1 MNSTTTA
8 RLTGA
13 AYLALAV
20 AGAIGFL
27 GIRPALY
34 APGDAAATLNNLS
47 TQSALAHTGVAL
59 EVIVVIVQA
68 LAALGFYALMHRDRP
83 TAAFGVAVFGMAN
96 AVAILSSA
104 VFIGA
109 ALSLAEGAGEGSADT
124 VNLLYLLSEGC
135 WSIGGV
141 FFGLW
146 LIPMGWY
153 ALSTLRMPRV
163 LGWALIIG
171 GVGYVL
177 GTLLTVAAPG
187 LGAIADALSSLA
199 TIGELW
205 MVGYLLV
212 RGIRQPRVISSTAV
226 AV

>member
-20 AGAIGFL
+20 AGAVGFL
-27 GIRPALY
+27 GIRPALSV
-34 APGDAAATLNNLS
+34 PGDGAATLQRLVA
-47 TQSALAHTGVAL
+47 QSALAHTGVAL
-59 EVIVVIVQA
+59 EVIVVIAQA

-83 TAAFGVAVFGMAN
+83 TAAFGVAAFGMAN
-96 AVAILSSA
+96 AVAILTSA

-109 ALSLAEGAGEGSADT
+109 ALTLAGDTAEGTAAT
-124 VNLLYLLSEGC
+124 VSLLYLLSAGC

-146 LIPMGWY
+146 LIPMGWFV
-153 ALSTLRMPRV
+153 LSTRRMPVV
-163 LGWALIIG
+163 LGWALIVG
-171 GVGYVL
+171 GIGYVL
-177 GTLLTVAAPG
+177 GTLLTVAVPDAGP
-187 LGAIADALSSLA
+187 IADALSSLA

-212 RGIRQPRVISSTAV
+212 RGIRQPAVISSTAV
-226 AV
+226 TV